1 MGIVKQQ
8 AIYFQSCKAL
18 ILFDSG
24 AILRQEIE
32 PNKATYLIKKNVGS
46 VKRVRV
52 AFHGKNKLTLRSWV
66 NTATTQCC
74 GET

>member
-32 PNKATYLIKKNVGS
+32 PKKATYLIKNVGS
-46 VKRVRV
+46 IKRVRV
-52 AFHGKNKLTLRSWV
+52 AFYGKNKLTLRSWV
-66 NTATTQCC
+66 NIATTQCC